1 MNDEEKHYREQLTT
15 YALYDCFSMQ
25 KIIIDMKNKNF
36 KFSFE
41 MTKKISYDLVESIS
55 SSDDEIMFS
64 QLTPSI
70 ERLKNDQT
78 LNINKQEQLAST
90 SPCGNFNWTMTST
103 DDNQLTNQ

>member
-1 MNDEEKHYREQLTT
+1 MNDEEKHYREQLTI

-25 KIIIDMKNKNF
+25 KIIIDTKNKNF

-41 MTKKISYDLVESIS
+41 MTKKIAYDLVESIS
-55 SSDDEIMFS
+55 SGDDEIMFS

-90 SPCGNFNWTMTST
+90 SPCGNFNWKMTST